1 VCIPGGVL
9 WGLSPLG
16 VRLAEYRFGSPDTFW
31 KLFPSAPGLL
41 LIGLVGVFLWL
52 GLPRGI
58 VRLGFVVAV
67 VGILL
72 VLVGDYGVFYTDI
85 DDRYLLSAPAYRALR
100 LGFFVMAGGTALF
113 AYGTLRDGSLPKWVA
128 IPFLV
133 GSLLGFVS
141 FVREL
146 SYVGA
151 GMWIAYGVA
160 WVWLG
165 LTPPVQ
171 GVRGFFKR
179 RRNRA

>member
-1 VCIPGGVL
+1 MCIPGGVL

-16 VRLAEYRFGSPDTFW
+16 VRLAEYRFGTPDTFW

-41 LIGLVGVFLWL
+41 LIGLVGTYLWL
-52 GLPRGI
+52 GRPSGLA
-58 VRLGFVVAV
+58 RLGFFVAV

-72 VLVGDYGVFYTDI
+72 VIAGDYGVFYTEI
-85 DDRYLLSAPAYRALR
+85 DDHYLMSAPAYRALR
-100 LGFFVMAGGTALF
+100 IGFFLMAGGTALL
-113 AYGTLRDGSLPKWVA
+113 AYGTLRDGSLPNWVA
-128 IPFLV
+128 LPLLV
-133 GSLLGFVS
+133 GSLLGFIS
-141 FVREL
+141 FVRDL

-151 GMWIAYGVA
+151 GLWVSYGVA

-171 GVRGFFKR
+171 GIRGFFKR